1 MSSIA
6 PGTYKL
12 DPAHSEVGFEVRHA
26 GISKVRGSFE
36 DVEATFVVAE
46 DPKDTTL
53 EATMKTASI
62 TTHNEQRDAHL
73 KGDDFFKVEQYPEI
87 TFKATDCSG
96 SQEGLTIKG
105 ELTILDTTKE
115 VELETTYNGTVGDPM
130 GNTRAGFEAETTINR
145 KDYGLTWNAALEAGG
160 VLVSD
165 KVKIVIDASL
175 IKE

>member
-6 PGTYKL
+6 AGTYKL
-12 DPAHSEVGFEVRHA
+12 DPVHSEVGFEVRYA
-26 GISKVRGSFE
+26 GISKVRGKFE
-36 DVEATFVVAE
+36 DVEATFTVAE

-53 EATMKTASI
+53 DATIKTASI
-62 TTHNEQRDAHL
+62 TTNNDQRDAHL
-73 KGDDFFKVEQYPEI
+73 KNEDFFDVEKYPEI

-96 SQEGLTIKG
+96 DRNGLTIKG
-105 ELTILDTTKE
+105 ELTILETTKE
-115 VELETTYNGTVGDPM
+115 VELETTYNGTVDDPM